1 MADAV
6 SLTRRELDVMSV
18 LWRRGRATVAEVRD
32 DLADDLAY
40 PTVQT
45 MLRVLEGKGYVGHT
59 VAGRASA
66 DQEAAAE
73 AARRGVAV
81 MLAWMAYAML
91 AAAGL
96 GVTAWLIDFAV
107 AGRFGRRRV
116 LWAVVFLAS
125 AVGPIALS
133 ATRGIRTAVVAEK
146 DGAALAASGP

>member
-59 VAGRASA
+59 VDGRAFRFHALVEQDEAADSALGRLIAKVYHGSRELLVSRLLADEDISA
-66 DQEAAAE
+66 DELRRIKKLLQKRLDEAS
-73 AARRGVAV
+73 R
-81 MLAWMAYAML
+81 
-91 AAAGL
+91 
-96 GVTAWLIDFAV
+96 
-107 AGRFGRRRV
+107 
-116 LWAVVFLAS
+116 
-125 AVGPIALS
+125 
-133 ATRGIRTAVVAEK
+133 
-146 DGAALAASGP
+146 

>member
-59 VAGRASA
+59 VDGRAFRFHA
-66 DQEAAAE
+66 LVEQDEAADSALGRLVAKVYHGSRELLVSRLLADEDISPDELRRIKKLLQKRLDE
-73 AARRGVAV
+73 ASR
-81 MLAWMAYAML
+81 
-91 AAAGL
+91 
-96 GVTAWLIDFAV
+96 
-107 AGRFGRRRV
+107 
-116 LWAVVFLAS
+116 
-125 AVGPIALS
+125 
-133 ATRGIRTAVVAEK
+133 
-146 DGAALAASGP
+146 

>member
-59 VAGRASA
+59 VDGRAFRFHALVEQDQAADSA
-66 DQEAAAE
+66 LGRLVAKVYHGSRELLVSRLLADEDISQDELRRIKKLLQKRLDEAS
-73 AARRGVAV
+73 R
-81 MLAWMAYAML
+81 
-91 AAAGL
+91 
-96 GVTAWLIDFAV
+96 
-107 AGRFGRRRV
+107 
-116 LWAVVFLAS
+116 
-125 AVGPIALS
+125 
-133 ATRGIRTAVVAEK
+133 
-146 DGAALAASGP
+146 